1 MYCLIDLEFFFGWD
15 DKAEAAFQDLGGA
28 LGAKTTD
35 MTKVWLL
42 QEFWGERDI
51 MWHHHVEVF

>member
-42 QEFWGERDI
+42 QEF
-51 MWHHHVEVF
+51 